1 MMRTVSAKK
10 RLEIIEKDVIP
21 SMFVGVLAKD
31 DKWLEHTLSKTL
43 PLLEERALRL
53 AQDCRKSGE
62 CAKDD
67 PLVDEKRI
75 MVMFKEAR
83 SKLEKEHLTRES
95 KTRFSH

>member
-1 MMRTVSAKK
+1 MGTVSAKK

-31 DKWLEHTLSKTL
+31 DKWLEHTLNEKL

-62 CAKDD
+62 CTQDD
-67 PLVDEKRI
+67 PLVDDKRI
-75 MVMFKEAR
+75 RTMFKDTR
-83 SKLEKEHLTRES
+83 SKLEKEHLTRELKS
-95 KTRFSH
+95 RFSH

>member
-1 MMRTVSAKK
+1 MGTVSAKK
-10 RLEIIEKDVIP
+10 RLEIIEKDVIT

-31 DKWLEHTLSKTL
+31 DKWLEHTLKETL

-62 CAKDD
+62 CAQDD
-67 PLVDEKRI
+67 PLVDENRI
-75 MVMFKEAR
+75 MTMFKDAR
-83 SKLEKEHLTRES
+83 LKLEKEHLTRES

>member
-1 MMRTVSAKK
+1 MGTVSTKK

-31 DKWLEHTLSKTL
+31 DKWLEHTLKETL

-62 CAKDD
+62 CAQDD

-75 MVMFKEAR
+75 MTMFKDTR
-83 SKLEKEHLTRES
+83 LKLEKEHLTRES
-95 KTRFSH
+95 KTRFGH